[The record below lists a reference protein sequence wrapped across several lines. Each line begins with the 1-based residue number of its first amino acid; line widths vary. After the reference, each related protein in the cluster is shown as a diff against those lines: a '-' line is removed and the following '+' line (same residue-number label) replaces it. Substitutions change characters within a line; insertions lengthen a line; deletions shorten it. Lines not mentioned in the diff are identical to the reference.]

1 MDETKNSAAIII
13 NRSDYR
19 ENDTLLTVYTKD
31 FGKLSLV
38 ARGTKKLNSKLSG
51 HLEPLSLVDI
61 LIIKGK
67 GFDYVGSALGRQ
79 AFLGIKDDLNKLYF
93 AGLALRNFNL
103 LVRDNEPDER
113 LFFLLQRFLEVLD
126 AYPENN
132 FSRESGELLYVFF
145 ALKLLAELGYRP
157 EMHECLSCRSRARSG
172 KNYFNLKNG
181 GLVCEKCFKEE
192 FALYEK
198 QGIRPTEILTIS
210 DNCIKLMRFMTGN
223 KLETAQKLRMDKKF
237 TKELLI
243 LVNNFI
249 AFRS

>member
-1 MDETKNSAAIII
+1 MDETKNSQAIIL

-19 ENDTLLTVYTKD
+19 ESDSLITVYTKD
-31 FGKLSLV
+31 YGKLSLI
-38 ARGTKKLNSKLSG
+38 ARGAKKLSSKLSG

-67 GFDYVGSALGRQ
+67 GFDYIGSALGRQ

-93 AGLALRNFNL
+93 TGLAIRSFNL

-113 LFFLLQRFLEVLD
+113 LFFLLQRFLEVMD
-126 AYPENN
+126 AYPEESL
-132 FSRESGELLYVFF
+132 SRETGELLYVFF
-145 ALKLLAELGYRP
+145 ALKLLAELGYKP
-157 EMHECLSCRSRARSG
+157 EMHDCLSCRGQIKSG

-181 GLVCEKCFKEE
+181 GLICEDCFKEE

-198 QGIRPTEILTIS
+198 QGIRPAEVLTIS
-210 DNCIKLMRFMTGN
+210 DNCIRLMRFMTDN
-223 KLETAQKLRMDKKF
+223 KLETASKLRLDKKF
-237 TKELLI
+237 IKELSI

-249 AFRS
+249 SFRS

>member
-1 MDETKNSAAIII
+1 MDETKNSQAIIL

-19 ENDTLLTVYTKD
+19 ESDSLITVYTKD
-31 FGKLSLV
+31 YGKLSLI
-38 ARGTKKLNSKLSG
+38 ARGAKKLSSKLSG

-67 GFDYVGSALGRQ
+67 GFDYIGSALGRQ

-103 LVRDNEPDER
+103 LVRDNQPDER

-126 AYPENN
+126 NYSGDEFTREN
-132 FSRESGELLYVFF
+132 GDLLYVFF
-145 ALKLLAELGYRP
+145 ALKLLSELGYRP
-157 EMHECLSCRSRARSG
+157 EMHECLSCRSQIKSG

-181 GLVCEKCFKEE
+181 GLVCENCFKKE
-192 FALYEK
+192 FSIYEK
-198 QGIRPTEILTIS
+198 EGIRPAEILTIS
-210 DNCIKLMRFMTGN
+210 DNCIKLMRFMTDN
-223 KLETAQKLRMDKKF
+223 KLETASKLRLDKKF
-237 TKELLI
+237 IKELSI

-249 AFRS
+249 SFRS